1 MFRQLAAALAA
12 PNPPDPAIGGPLVFD
27 LHPMQLSRY
36 LEEQWSLLAPAN
48 LVPSPSGLGIPGAL
62 LSQERTSGIT
72 VPTAAK
78 LWDHLIYAYM
88 VENTRAYEIFRRVL
102 EEYVYGE
109 RLGIPSDASQRW
121 LRTTEQLFY
130 GPESPLQI
138 YEFATSIR
146 PDERANRRNAYFR
159 MFGMDLNH
167 GTDDDRPYPYVRPTA
182 SNTEFVGTFEDFL
195 REVWRGVE
203 NFTNTSGPRPTD
215 DAAIASLARKLF
227 DMLTVRRRGGNLS
240 REELFHVSAMSWFH
254 LTLSWNSPI
263 VHDLKADASAPE
275 ERLFKVGQQVGL
287 PAQSRSAAYFRLA
300 DSMSLILRAIELA
313 QFNSPAQ
320 VPALYQPITP
330 TIVYDSMLAIVRD
343 WSIATGR
350 DMKGRQVSV
359 APPRPAAIRP
369 PSQPIVPA
377 GSNGRSTPV
386 PS

>member
-1 MFRQLAAALAA
+1 
-12 PNPPDPAIGGPLVFD
+12 
-27 LHPMQLSRY
+27 
-36 LEEQWSLLAPAN
+36 
-48 LVPSPSGLGIPGAL
+48 
-62 LSQERTSGIT
+62 
-72 VPTAAK
+72 
-78 LWDHLIYAYM
+78 
-88 VENTRAYEIFRRVL
+88 
-102 EEYVYGE
+102 
-109 RLGIPSDASQRW
+109 
-121 LRTTEQLFY
+121 
-130 GPESPLQI
+130 
-138 YEFATSIR
+138 
-146 PDERANRRNAYFR
+146 
-159 MFGMDLNH
+159 
-167 GTDDDRPYPYVRPTA
+167 
-182 SNTEFVGTFEDFL
+182 
-195 REVWRGVE
+195 
-203 NFTNTSGPRPTD
+203 
-215 DAAIASLARKLF
+215 
-227 DMLTVRRRGGNLS
+227 MLTVRRRGGNLS
-240 REELFHVSAMSWFH
+240 REEFFHVSAMSWFH

-377 GSNGRSTPV
+377 GSDGRSTPV